1 MGYGGSTVTLK
12 ETAENYYEVVDSCDD
27 SGCSGGDDGGDSNTA
42 PSASF
47 TTSATT
53 VRTGDTVEFD
63 GSGSADADGSI
74 SSYDWEFGDG
84 STATGVQVSHS
95 YGSPGDYTVTLT
107 VIDDGATDAATTVT
121 VESSSFDGYC
131 GSDSNYDHAQAG
143 HATTDGSYAYA
154 EGSGENMGL
163 YNTDTTTLK
172 EASSGFYEIVDAC

>member
-1 MGYGGSTVTLK
+1 M
-12 ETAENYYEVVDSCDD
+12 
-27 SGCSGGDDGGDSNTA
+27 
-42 PSASF
+42 
-47 TTSATT
+47 
-53 VRTGDTVEFD
+53 
-63 GSGSADADGSI
+63 
-74 SSYDWEFGDG
+74 
-84 STATGVQVSHS
+84 
-95 YGSPGDYTVTLT
+95 TLT

-172 EASSGFYEIVDAC
+172 EASLGFYEIVDAC